1 MQEQV
6 FFFMLPSLARPV
18 AGGCFVLSGSTFMS
32 GTERLA
38 SFGVVLFDG
47 HLGVTESDNF
57 DSVARFHING

>member
-1 MQEQV
+1 
-6 FFFMLPSLARPV
+6 
-18 AGGCFVLSGSTFMS
+18 MS